1 MLESYHMLE
10 LISVCHTGPILPAN
24 EVSCWSKMTGSV
36 ANGLI
41 LKDVSFELHSGEV
54 MAVLGSKGSGK
65 KALIDIIGH
74 RMSSGSGATKGQI
87 LLNDVPLTLR
97 LFQEQCG
104 FVSKRCDFISGLT
117 VRQMLYYTSRMTLK
131 TSNSIRRQRMKQVLA
146 DVTLSPVANTKVE
159 NLTISEK
166 KRLSIAL
173 QMIRD
178 PLLLILDDPTADLD
192 PLNAYFVVSILS
204 HHAKRYGRIVLL
216 TMDKPRSDIF
226 PFLDRVTYLCL
237 GDVVYT
243 GSTRL
248 MMDYFRSIGFPCP
261 EMENP
266 LMYYL
271 SLATVDRRSRDNFI
285 ESSAQIAALVDK
297 FKLEGQEYRKYT
309 PGMNGASNG
318 HNSLMMMTHPPS
330 IPLTAYGKPSSM
342 TVAMALMARQI
353 SSIMTTSTLFKRIML
368 LPFFFLLMYLFMFP
382 KLDNQQQAFHTRTGL
397 IFNCLAGVSFLTAA
411 ITAYTFYSHRNRF
424 YEESSR
430 CSLYRGP
437 LFIITTALTSIPF
450 SLISVSVT
458 GCLFYWASGMRSD
471 DHWMERWVIFS
482 SILWAVYTFAEQHTI
497 AIMCF
502 VRSPFN
508 ATVTSLSLLML
519 YLVLGSG
526 SMRSS
531 LAMTETKWLEY
542 LNYANIYFYSG
553 WTLHFNEFANNELLD
568 RTPSVT
574 DNDVILS
581 CPPNV
586 VPGRCMFVNG
596 THFMSQRYSQGVNWP
611 EFSINFWRNFA
622 LSFVFVITSY
632 ASNVIIYLVP
642 LPASLKSKFRD

>member
-1 MLESYHMLE
+1 MNYGPGPGMIESYHMLE
-10 LISVCHTGPILPAN
+10 LISVSHTGPIVPTN
-24 EVSCWSKMTGSV
+24 ELSCWSKVTGSV
-36 ANGLI
+36 SNGLI

-74 RMSSGSGATKGQI
+74 RISGQGSTKGQI

-104 FVSKRCDFISGLT
+104 FVSKQTELIHGLT
-117 VRQMLYYTSRMTLK
+117 VRQMLHYTAKMTLK
-131 TSNSIRRQRMKQVLA
+131 AANSIRRQRIKQVMS
-146 DVTLSPVANTKVE
+146 DVAMSPVSHVRVE
-159 NLTISEK
+159 RLNVSER
-166 KRLSIAL
+166 KRMAIAL
-173 QMIRD
+173 QLIRD
-178 PLLLILDDPTADLD
+178 PLLLVLDDPTADLD

-204 HHAKRYGRIVLL
+204 NHAKKYGRLVLL

-261 EMENP
+261 ELENP

-271 SLATVDRRSRDNFI
+271 CLSTVDRRSRDRFI

-297 FKLEGQEYRKYT
+297 FKLEGHEYRKFAPVT
-309 PGMNGASNG
+309 NGG
-318 HNSLMMMTHPPS
+318 PSLPPT
-330 IPLTAYGKPSSM
+330 IPMTAYGRPSSIS
-342 TVAMALMARQI
+342 VAMALMGRQM
-353 SSIMTTSTLFKRIML
+353 SSMLTMSTLFKRVMI
-368 LPFFFLLMYLFMFP
+368 LPLFFAFLYLFMFP
-382 KLDNQQQAFHTRTGL
+382 KLDFQQQSFQTRSGL
-397 IFNCLAGVSFLTAA
+397 IFNVLTGVSFLTAA

-430 CSLYRGP
+430 GSLYRGP
-437 LFIITTALTSIPF
+437 LFIFTSALTSLPF
-450 SLISVSVT
+450 SLISVFLSGT
-458 GCLFYWASGMRSD
+458 IIYWSCGLRSD
-471 DHWMERWVIFS
+471 GFWIERWVIFCS
-482 SILWAVYTFAEQHTI
+482 VLWAVSTFAEQHTI
-497 AIMCF
+497 AVMCF

-508 ATVTSLSLLML
+508 VAVTSLTLLMF
-519 YLVLGSG
+519 YLILGTGTIRSG
-526 SMRSS
+526 
-531 LAMTETKWLEY
+531 LAMNETKWLEY
-542 LNYANIYFYSG
+542 LNYANIFYYSG

-574 DNDVILS
+574 DTDVILS

-586 VPGRCMFVNG
+586 IPGRCMFVNG
-596 THFMSQRYSQGVNWP
+596 THFLSQRYSQGVNWP
-611 EFSINFWRNFA
+611 EFSMNFWRNFA
-622 LSFVFVITSY
+622 LSFLFVITSY
-632 ASNVIIYLVP
+632 ALNVIVYVVP